1 MVPIGLPMLM
11 RACSTR
17 IWQPV
22 APYACKVHRLVVNG
36 QAVPLSRPCVAVID
50 TGTTGLVISDS
61 LYNSDELPLP
71 GAAMRHVGVEGKPRR
86 AAIAPRARHPYSLSA
101 CPPPRVAV
109 LTERGRVVRFG
120 AARKPKAQPAALTS
134 TASAGGGAPR
144 GSAGTAEPFPL
155 IVTPVPLPWFEPEVD
170 TFYQRGKGKVAGAA
184 GAAGAAAEAKAARK
198 RLRKRVP
205 SAELGSAPHVLFLG
219 LAFMADMRLTIDTD
233 AQRLSAEHLVPSN
246 FEPVVFGGP
255 PNPTRVA

>member
-1 MVPIGLPMLM
+1 MVGWLGSGGLAAEPQRVL
-11 RACSTR
+11 
-17 IWQPV
+17 
-22 APYACKVHRLVVNG
+22 G
-36 QAVPLSRPCVAVID
+36 Q
-50 TGTTGLVISDS
+50 
-61 LYNSDELPLP
+61 
-71 GAAMRHVGVEGKPRR
+71 PRR
-86 AAIAPRARHPYSLSA
+86 
-101 CPPPRVAV
+101 
-109 LTERGRVVRFG
+109 
-120 AARKPKAQPAALTS
+120 
-134 TASAGGGAPR
+134 
-144 GSAGTAEPFPL
+144 GSRCGP
-155 IVTPVPLPWFEPEVD
+155 
-170 TFYQRGKGKVAGAA
+170 VAGAA